1 VILVLQGDHAWIEDL
16 VDHVWRSIAADR

>member
-1 VILVLQGDHAWIEDL
+1 VILGLHGDDAWSEDL